1 MPILHDLN
9 INLDMEKILQR
20 QGFRDPARIK
30 PEMKEMNTKLV
41 EEVQSQGLIQPIVAY
56 EVYKILGNEPE
67 KITVEGDVCISGSLL
82 PERLT
87 GASELVILVSTI
99 GPRLESRVKEY
110 TLSKE
115 TFKGMMLDGIGSS
128 AMHSITQDVC
138 ALISQQMETEGYKT
152 SPAFLPGMPGFPL
165 TEQVSLLSLAKADR
179 IGVTLSS
186 SGIMIPRK
194 STSRV
199 IGISKLNNYPNS

>member
-1 MPILHDLN
+1 MPILQDIPVTFDL
-9 INLDMEKILQR
+9 DKIIQR

-30 PEMKEMNTKLV
+30 PEMKELNTKLL
-41 EEVQSQGLIQPIVAY
+41 EEVQTQELIKPIVAY
-56 EVYKILGNEPE
+56 EMYKIIGIEPE
-67 KITVEGDVCISGSLL
+67 KITIEGDFCISGSLL

-87 GASELVILVSTI
+87 GASFLVILVSTI
-99 GPRLESRVKEY
+99 GPRLEDRVKEY

-138 ALISQQMETEGYKT
+138 AFISKQIETEGNKPG
-152 SPAFLPGMPGFPL
+152 PAFLPGMPGFPL
-165 TEQVSLLSLAKADR
+165 TEQVSLLKLAKAER

-186 SGIMIPRK
+186 SGIMVPRK

-199 IGISKLNNYPNS
+199 IGISKP

>member
-1 MPILHDLN
+1 MPIMRDLN
-9 INLDMEKILQR
+9 VTLDMEKINQR

-30 PEMKEMNTKLV
+30 PEMKDMNNRLV
-41 EEVQSQGLIQPIVAY
+41 EEVQSQGLIKPIVAY
-56 EVYKILGNEPE
+56 EIYKLTGVESE
-67 KITVEGDVCISGSLL
+67 KITVEGDVSISGSLL
-82 PERLT
+82 SERLS
-87 GASELVILVSTI
+87 GAVELVILVSTI
-99 GPRLESRVKEY
+99 GPGLEDRVKEY
-110 TLSKE
+110 TANKE
-115 TFKGMMLDGIGSS
+115 TLKGMLLDGIGSS

-138 ALISQQMETEGYKT
+138 ALISKQMETDGHKT

-165 TEQVSLLSLAKADR
+165 TEQVSLIRLAKADR

-199 IGISKLNNYPNS
+199 IGISKLI